1 MTFINGSFRGA
12 NTGWKAPLKKLSSPF
27 PLVRGRGI
35 KGDRVQVS
43 NIEITGLGALNID
56 RLYQVERILDD
67 GETVVTETKSSPGG
81 SAANTIYGLAK
92 LGVST
97 GFTGVVGDDAEGKI
111 LIQDFQ
117 KVGVDTSQ
125 IRVKPGAKT
134 GSVLCLSD
142 KLGRRSLYVTPGANN
157 LLTRDDLDLTYI
169 NQARMLHLSSLAD
182 DRQFKILLELM
193 DGLDSSTRLSFA
205 PGALYA
211 RKGLKALAPIL
222 SRTHILF
229 INRNEIKQ
237 LTGENI
243 VNGAQSCLKQGCSII
258 VVTLGRGISLELGK
272 GTGHRTVTAIC
283 YIRDAETEHAIQPS
297 NRDIVSPADTTGAGD
312 AFATGFLYGLL
323 KGKGLEECGRLGD
336 VVARFSITKL
346 GTRQGFPTL
355 NQLAPRYRE
364 LYAKE

>member
-1 MTFINGSFRGA
+1 M
-12 NTGWKAPLKKLSSPF
+12 
-27 PLVRGRGI
+27 
-35 KGDRVQVS
+35 S

-56 RLYQVERILDD
+56 HLYKVERILDD
-67 GETVVTETKSSPGG
+67 GETVVSEAKSSPGG

-117 KVGVDTSQ
+117 KAGVDTSQ

-134 GSVLCLSD
+134 GSVVCLSD
-142 KLGRRSLYVTPGANN
+142 RLGRRSLYVTPSANN
-157 LLTRDDLDLTYI
+157 LLTMDDLDLTYI
-169 NQARMLHLSSLAD
+169 NRARMLHLSSFAD

-193 DGLDSSTRLSFA
+193 DRLDLSAKLSFA

-211 RKGLKALAPIL
+211 KRGLKALAPIL
-222 SRTHILF
+222 SKTHILF

-237 LTGENI
+237 LTGEDI
-243 VNGAQSCLKQGCSII
+243 INGAESCLKQGCSII
-258 VVTLGRGISLELGK
+258 VVTLGKGTSLELGK
-272 GTGHRTVTAIC
+272 GISRRTVTAIG
-283 YIRDAETEHAIQPS
+283 YIRDAETELAIQPS
-297 NRDIVSPADTTGAGD
+297 NQDVVSQADTTGAGD

-323 KGKGLEECGRLGD
+323 RGKGLEECGRLGD
-336 VVARFSITKL
+336 IVARFSITKL

-355 NQLAPRYRE
+355 NQLAQRYRE
-364 LYAKE
+364 LCNKQL